1 MRIGK
6 PGADCSATAIARLLG
21 VSLPRLHRLLD
32 AEGVPVAGGRGHRR
46 SVSVVVVRRLV
57 RRIGAVPIMLPDY
70 DRTEMLV
77 LGALARAP
85 LGFVSARAVARAAGV
100 SPTAAAAALAAF
112 EARGLARRNERQV
125 LHGRIRLI
133 RFWVADLL
141 HAAWTK
147 DVLVAANGVA
157 LPIGAR
163 PATPPRRVPSG
174 YGHAFWNVDPRKV
187 DPSLN
192 PDFVAARLL
201 QLDDAGAWVW
211 AARNLPARSLLRAAN
226 VRGVDAG
233 RKALVKNLIAYEKA
247 R

>member
-1 MRIGK
+1 MRIRK
-6 PGADCSATAIARLLG
+6 LGAAPSATTIARLLG

-32 AEGVPVAGGRGHRR
+32 AEGVAAAGGRGHRR
-46 SVSVVVVRRLV
+46 SVAGDVVRRLV
-57 RRIGAVPIMLPDY
+57 RHMGAVPVMLPDY

-100 SPTAAAAALAAF
+100 SPTAASSALATF
-112 EARGLARRNERQV
+112 EARGMARRNERRV
-125 LHGRIRLI
+125 LQGRIRLI

-147 DVLVAANGVA
+147 DVLVAANAVA
-157 LPIGAR
+157 LPIRAR
-163 PATPPRRVPSG
+163 PANPPRRVPAG
-174 YGHAFWNVDPRKV
+174 YGHAFWNVDPRTV

-226 VRGVDAG
+226 ARGVDAG